1 MKKPEMDILRVQQLL
16 CDLGYENDLFQCIE
30 ISKGGGIE
38 FTADI
43 ETGKIKIFNQ
53 GREWIFKAFS
63 NDDRENPA
71 ISSAVPVD
79 DIDSLMALVV
89 FVDGRNFEGE
99 DFSEIITPNELVF
112 LVDEI
117 RNALKIKGFEETYL
131 TFFGDNNIFLFGQSF
146 DSDEEMSVIVIVDTY
161 STTIEIHLEVGNFH
175 SALAGEI
182 SGIVRSWQVENL
194 IEDSLTEY
202 YSFIKLRDELKETLR
217 FDYEI
222 FDEADHEGAN
232 NKNDSTELIL
242 NTIAS
247 LLAVGGEL
255 TIPLGA
261 ARAGEE
267 GTKILKITSQLSSL
281 KESISEKHYVGWNFL
296 AKNLLKAPRR
306 AVYEY

>member
-131 TFFGDNNIFLFGQSF
+131 TFLGITIFSCLGKVLTATRKCRLLLLWILTQQQLK
-146 DSDEEMSVIVIVDTY
+146 
-161 STTIEIHLEVGNFH
+161 STWKLAISTAHWPEK
-175 SALAGEI
+175 LAGL
-182 SGIVRSWQVENL
+182 SG
-194 IEDSLTEY
+194 
-202 YSFIKLRDELKETLR
+202 
-217 FDYEI
+217 
-222 FDEADHEGAN
+222 
-232 NKNDSTELIL
+232 
-242 NTIAS
+242 
-247 LLAVGGEL
+247 VGKWR
-255 TIPLGA
+255 I
-261 ARAGEE
+261 
-267 GTKILKITSQLSSL
+267 
-281 KESISEKHYVGWNFL
+281 
-296 AKNLLKAPRR
+296 
-306 AVYEY
+306 